1 MWEIVLGAGIMLVGI
16 VIGAALMMAKKGDD
30 KS

>member
-16 VIGAALMMAKKGDD
+16 IIGAALMMTKKGDD